1 MDYLDRLRWKANG
14 SDVPQNELAEA
25 IVLWHLL
32 IHPDWIDSHPTIG
45 TLLWH
50 SGHQRIWQAIQSVP
64 ERRPGHFELAVHA
77 ELRRRWPRQ
86 GERYVDLLEYV
97 VEDWYAWEHAQ
108 YERARERGEPVM
120 AHGFHHSFD
129 WWLERL
135 QECAEARR
143 LVDLAWHRIEAI
155 QRVDYYRHVP
165 EAHVEDAPLPPK
177 GLIGS
182 ILDLD

>member
-1 MDYLDRLRWKANG
+1 MDYLERLRWQDNG
-14 SDVPQNELAEA
+14 SGVPQNELAEA

-32 IHPDWIDSHPTIG
+32 IHPDWLDNNPTIG

-50 SGHQRIWQAIQSVP
+50 AAHQRIWQAMTAVP
-64 ERRPGHFELAVHA
+64 ERRPGYFELAVWD

-86 GERYVDLLEYV
+86 GDRLFEHLEYV
-97 VEDWYAWEHAQ
+97 VEDWYAWAQARWEHD
-108 YERARERGEPVM
+108 REVDKPGILHEYR
-120 AHGFHHSFD
+120 HTFD

-143 LVDLAWHRIEAI
+143 LVDLAWHRIEKL
-155 QRVDYYRHVP
+155 QRVDYYRHVQ
-165 EAHVEDAPLPPK
+165 EAQDEPLPPK